1 MRSSQTAHRC
11 LLAGAATAIVMAL
24 SAESAAAGEYS
35 VGNCQADPLN
45 FSTRAFED
53 FATRGMRIRRTC
65 NPEGPGMRGF
75 VIGNVVRSGEIPR
88 GSVALA
94 MITAPTG
101 TTFRRFR
108 WAGAARRRDC
118 RYAIQMW
125 AEVPGAPMIPLKNVR
140 ANQHC
145 PRPLLAQAAGYRART
160 FSVPGATRIV
170 QRVIC
175 MGDGERKSCSARGL
189 NYLKTYK
196 AEVRIID
203 DQAPAASIIGDTPL
217 ARGEWVGGT
226 QPLNYDAND
235 NVGVRRAD
243 AIVAG
248 QSGGLDQRPCS
259 FATPERIFADR
270 IPCPNGIGQIN
281 VNTTDLTDG
290 TQALAVRAQDAANNI
305 SDSPSVT
312 VRIDN
317 AAPGRVDVSVEGGVE
332 WRNRNDFALG
342 WANPPEPDR
351 APIAGVGYKLCSMG
365 AGSCNRGDQAGA
377 DLARLGVAV
386 PAPGEWT
393 LSLWRRDA
401 AGNET
406 EDAAS
411 VPVTLRYDPEPPRLG
426 FEPPSA
432 TDPTLVAVPVTDTVS
447 GLAGGSIEI
456 SPSGSGVWQALPTE
470 KDGNRLLAR
479 IDDAALPAG
488 GYVLRARAYDQANN
502 EASTDRRLD
511 GQPMALT
518 LPLRVVSSIE
528 AGFERVRTVRKR
540 IRRHGKRRVVRRPVT
555 VLAPSARVRFGQ
567 QVRVVGRFVNRDGQ
581 GIAGAEIRVLSGS
594 PVSPEQLVAVVQTDH
609 DGGFDYKADGSTS
622 RTLRFAYAGSPLV
635 LPAEQAIQMSVPAV
649 TSLRVS
655 RRRALNG
662 QAVTF
667 TGLLRTQPVPASGKL
682 VELQVR
688 LSDRWQTFRTSRTD
702 VAGRWAIRYRFKRT
716 RGVQHFRFRARLPRE
731 ESYPFAAGG
740 SRPLTVRV
748 KGQ

>member
-1 MRSSQTAHRC
+1 
-11 LLAGAATAIVMAL
+11 MAL
-24 SAESAAAGEYS
+24 SAEGAAAGEYS

-101 TTFRRFR
+101 TSFSKFR

-125 AEVPGAPMIPLKNVR
+125 AEVPGSPMIPLKNVR

-160 FSVPGATRIV
+160 FNVSGATRIV

-189 NYLKTYK
+189 NYLQTYK

-217 ARGEWVGGT
+217 ARGEWVRGT

-235 NVGVRRAD
+235 NVGVRMAHALVS
-243 AIVAG
+243 AIAG
-248 QSGGLDQRPCS
+248 GSDHRPC
-259 FATPERIFADR
+259 AIAAPERSFADR
-270 IPCPNGIGQIN
+270 IPCPNGPSQIN
-281 VNTTDLTDG
+281 VNTTMFAEG
-290 TQALAVRAQDAANNI
+290 TQALLVRAQDPAGNVGDSAPATARIAN
-305 SDSPSVT
+305 SP
-312 VRIDN
+312 
-317 AAPGRVDVSVEGGVE
+317 PGRVDVGVEGGQD
-332 WRNRNDFALG
+332 WRNRNDFAVT
-342 WANPPEPDR
+342 WANPPEVDR
-351 APIAGVGYKLCSMG
+351 APIAAVAFRICS
-365 AGSCNRGDQAGA
+365 ARTGSCNRGEQEGA
-377 DLARLGVAV
+377 DVSGFAV
-386 PAPGEWT
+386 PVPGPGEWT

-401 AGNET
+401 AGNES
-406 EDAAS
+406 EDVAS
-411 VPVTLRYDPEPPRLG
+411 VPVNLRYDPEPPQLG

-432 TDPTLVAVPVTDTVS
+432 TDPTLVAVPVTDNVS

-470 KDGNRLLAR
+470 KNGNRLLAR
-479 IDDAALPAG
+479 IDDAVLPAG
-488 GYVLRARAYDQANN
+488 GYVLRARAADQANN

-518 LPLRVVSSIE
+518 LPLRIVSRID
-528 AGFERVRTVRKR
+528 AGFERVHTVRKT
-540 IRRHGKRRVVRRPVT
+540 IRRHGKRRLVRRPVT
-555 VLAPSARVRFGQ
+555 VVAPSARVRFGR
-567 QVRVVGRFVNRDGQ
+567 QVRVAGRFVNRDGQ
-581 GIAGAEIRVLSGS
+581 GIAGAEIRVVSRS
-594 PVSPEQLVAVVQTDH
+594 PVSPEQLVAVVQTDY
-609 DGGFDYKADGSTS
+609 DGRFHYTADGSTS

-635 LPAEQAIQMSVPAV
+635 LPAEQAIQMSVPAL

-667 TGLLRTQPVPASGKL
+667 NGRLRTQPVPATGKL

-702 VAGRWAIRYRFKRT
+702 AAGRWAIRYRFKRT
-716 RGVQHFRFRARLPRE
+716 RGVQHFRFRASLPRE
-731 ESYPFAAGG
+731 DSYPFAAGG